1 MIISFEKTKEK
12 ESSVCLTES
21 LDSFVKKYHVCR
33 PIAQVIALIIQLI
46 LARYTI
52 YVIMGRL

>member
-21 LDSFVKKYHVCR
+21 LDSFVKYHVCR